1 MYSSLLSIESAP
13 KVCVKQESGRAAGQ
27 WAQWKT
33 RAADLIGRVKGAME
47 QLYDWLVRVQD

>member
-33 RAADLIGRVKGAME
+33 RAADLIGRVKGVME
-47 QLYDWLVRVQD
+47 QLYNWLVRVQD